1 MKTWLITGCS
11 KGLGKAM
18 SETVLSAGHRL
29 VATARNS
36 KELTYLQEKYGDLV
50 RVADL
55 DVTDDQSAYDA
66 VNLAKQCFG
75 GLDVVVNNAG
85 YGELGSVEETPLA
98 SFRSQIETNLLGTII
113 VTKAAIPIF
122 RAQRRGHI
130 IQVSSTGGRIGAP
143 ARAAYSAAKWGV
155 EGFSESL
162 AREMKLIGVHVTIVE
177 PGGLRTDFARSSD
190 NTPEGGPEYDA
201 VVGATIRMQ
210 RQYHGKQPG
219 DPTKAA
225 SVIMTLA
232 DMHEPPLRI
241 AFGSD
246 AVQAIEAADEER
258 LREVN
263 RWRSLSKSVD
273 F

>member
-11 KGLGKAM
+11 KGLGRAL
-18 SETVLSAGHRL
+18 SEAVLAAGNRL

-36 KELTYLQEKYGDLV
+36 DDLTDLRDRYGDLI

-55 DVTDDQSAYDA
+55 DVTNEQNAKDA
-66 VNLAKQCFG
+66 INLATHSFG

-85 YGELGSVEETPLA
+85 YGELGSVEETSLA

-113 VTKAAIPIF
+113 VTKAAIPTF
-122 RAQRRGHI
+122 RAQPRGHI
-130 IQVSSTGGRIGAP
+130 IQVSSVGGRIGAP

-162 AREMKLIGVHVTIVE
+162 AREMKLIGVHVTVVE

-190 NTPEGGPEYDA
+190 KSAEGRSEYDA
-201 VVGATIRMQ
+201 IVGAAIRMQ
-210 RQYHGKQPG
+210 RQYHGQQPG
-219 DPTKAA
+219 DPGKAA
-225 SVIMTLA
+225 SVIMRLA
-232 DMHEPPLRI
+232 DMDAPPLRI
-241 AFGSD
+241 ALGSD

-258 LREVN
+258 LSEVD
-263 RWRSLSKSVD
+263 RWRNLSRSID

>member
-11 KGLGKAM
+11 KGLGKAL
-18 SETVLSAGHRL
+18 SEAVLAAGDRL

-36 KELTYLQEKYGDLV
+36 KELTYLRDRYGDLV

-55 DVTDDQSAYDA
+55 DVTNDQSAQDA
-66 VNLAKQCFG
+66 VNLAMQSFG
-75 GLDVVVNNAG
+75 SLDIVVNNAG
-85 YGELGSVEETPLA
+85 YGELGSVEETSLT

-113 VTKAAIPIF
+113 VTKAAIPTL
-122 RAQRRGHI
+122 RAQRRGNI

-162 AREMKLIGVHVTIVE
+162 SREMKLIGVHVTIVE

-190 NTPEGGPEYDA
+190 KACEGRPEYDA

-210 RQYHGKQPG
+210 RQYHGQQPG
-219 DPTKAA
+219 DPAKAA

-232 DMHEPPLRI
+232 NMDKPPLRI
-241 AFGSD
+241 ALGSD

-258 LREVN
+258 FCEID
-263 RWRSLSKSVD
+263 RWRSLSRSID